1 MLFNLIILVITL
13 ANLGASILIYLEL
26 QDKHDQPIAPSQP
39 QIKKQELRSP
49 KFINEVEVEQKLKRD
64 REWI

>member
-1 MLFNLIILVITL
+1 MLFNLFILVITL
-13 ANLGASILIYLEL
+13 ANLGASILIYLKL
-26 QDKHDQPIAPSQP
+26 QEPKPIIQQHEPV
-39 QIKKQELRSP
+39 IKKQELRSP